1 MTVKQKQILALLLC
15 ALLALSF
22 LTACGKTEATADTQ
36 PSADTQQTQADAAGD
51 TKAADTK
58 ASADQETNDTKDTAK
73 SDGKP
78 AADADTKSSADAQQT
93 PADAADDTKTDDRN
107 QKETTDME
115 HTKVKFTMENGGTF
129 TMEMYP
135 EYAPKTVENF
145 LELVESGYYAGTT
158 FHRVYPGFMAQGGEG
173 AETPSIKG
181 EFASNGFTQN
191 TLRHTRGVVS
201 MARTTMK
208 DSASSQFFICYDT
221 ADFLDGEYAAFAR
234 VVDGMETVDAFCDI
248 EREYNG
254 FDRVATSPV
263 EPIVIAS
270 AEVVA

>member
-1 MTVKQKQILALLLC
+1 MKQKQFFALLFC
-15 ALLALSF
+15 VLLALAA
-22 LTACGKTEATADTQ
+22 LTACGNQTTTTADTQ
-36 PSADTQQTQADAAGD
+36 VSGDTQQTQSDAAADTKAAADQETKNEKDAAKSGDKTAADADTKTAADTQQTQ
-51 TKAADTK
+51 
-58 ASADQETNDTKDTAK
+58 
-73 SDGKP
+73 P
-78 AADADTKSSADAQQT
+78 
-93 PADAADDTKTDDRN
+93 DAADDK
-107 QKETTDME
+107 KETTDME

-129 TMEMYP
+129 TMELYP

-173 AETPSIKG
+173 AETASIKG

-191 TLRHTRGVVS
+191 TLKHTRGVVS

-234 VVDGMETVDAFCDI
+234 VVDGMETVDAFCEI

>member
-1 MTVKQKQILALLLC
+1 MTVKHKQILALLLC

-36 PSADTQQTQADAAGD
+36 PSADTRQTQADAADD
-51 TKAADTK
+51 TKAAD
-58 ASADQETNDTKDTAK
+58 QETANAKDTAK

-93 PADAADDTKTDDRN
+93 PADAADDTKTNDRN

-221 ADFLDGEYAAFAR
+221 ADFLDGEYAAFTR

>member
-1 MTVKQKQILALLLC
+1 
-15 ALLALSF
+15 
-22 LTACGKTEATADTQ
+22 
-36 PSADTQQTQADAAGD
+36 
-51 TKAADTK
+51 
-58 ASADQETNDTKDTAK
+58 
-73 SDGKP
+73 
-78 AADADTKSSADAQQT
+78 
-93 PADAADDTKTDDRN
+93 
-107 QKETTDME
+107 ME

-129 TMEMYP
+129 TMELYP

-145 LELVESGYYAGTT
+145 IKLVESGYYAGTT

-181 EFASNGFTQN
+181 EFASNGFSQN
-191 TLRHTRGVVS
+191 TLKHTRGVVS

-270 AEVVA
+270 AEIVA